1 MYAIPRYVCYSEQ
14 KKKKTKK
21 QNYKPHIY
29 TVKKV
34 RRVTNTHFLGIL
46 LDVQLSRGQHIE
58 NIKGKKHASK
68 KHTKNPQRI
77 WMGCPCKHHA
87 DLLKVLHQG

>member
-1 MYAIPRYVCYSEQ
+1 MNAIPGKDKNKHDTLTIQILGKS
-14 KKKKTKK
+14 KKKK
-21 QNYKPHIY
+21 
-29 TVKKV
+29 KKV
-34 RRVTNTHFLGIL
+34 RRVTKTHFLGIL
-46 LDVQLSRGQHIE
+46 LDVQLSSGQHIE